1 LVPLVLGC
9 SEGGTMSELSERL
22 RAYAE
27 RLEDGEFLSEPGLAA
42 DLNDAADLLEKAEAE
57 DND

>member
-1 LVPLVLGC
+1 
-9 SEGGTMSELSERL
+9 MSELSERL